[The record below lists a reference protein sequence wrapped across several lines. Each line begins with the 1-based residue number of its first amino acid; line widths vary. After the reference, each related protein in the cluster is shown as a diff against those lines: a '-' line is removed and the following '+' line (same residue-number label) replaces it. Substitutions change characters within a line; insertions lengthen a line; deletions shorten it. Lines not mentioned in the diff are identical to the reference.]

1 MSTAITDLQ
10 LDPASDSQTDA
21 SQTAVKEPVKESAA
35 EKTSATPSKE
45 QTAETI
51 VLDGP
56 LSTIYT
62 QALQVAYSK
71 QRPLQDDTDTTIAK
85 ERMAIDASMMGV
97 MEIVDEQAGESPKP
111 LYIYV
116 TDDEHL
122 TDTQAE
128 TPSTAET
135 FDRLRVATESR
146 QYRGIWFCAED
157 GYKLSRPQC
166 LLSDFIQQSGG
177 RVFYSKESLW
187 RALGL

>member
-10 LDPASDSQTDA
+10 LDPASDSQKDV
-21 SQTAVKEPVKESAA
+21 SQTTVKESTT
-35 EKTSATPSKE
+35 EKSSATPSKE
-45 QTAETI
+45 KTVETI

-85 ERMAIDASMMGV
+85 EKMAIDASMMGV
-97 MEIVDEQAGESPKP
+97 MEVVDKQAVDSPKP

-122 TDTQAE
+122 TDKQAE

-146 QYRGIWFCAED
+146 QYNGIWFCAED
-157 GYKLSRPQC
+157 GYKLSRAQC